1 MVTPVIEVADL
12 RKAYGRRSVLEGV
25 SFQVAEGEIFG
36 LLGPNGAGKT
46 TTVECCEGL
55 RRADGGSVRVLGL
68 DPVRQA
74 AQLRSRI
81 GVQLQQAQL
90 QDALRV
96 GEALELYASFYP
108 RPCDRRELLAQWGLA
123 DHRETPFGKLSGG
136 LRQRLFIALALVG
149 NPEVAFLDELTTG
162 LDPQGRRDTWELV
175 RQVRDSGVT
184 VVLVSHF
191 MDEVE
196 ALCDRAA
203 VLDGGRIVASG
214 TPRELIARSGIGGT
228 LSFRPGGPLDPAELA
243 GLPGVTGVEESDGRV
258 VVSGTGGYADEVTG
272 LLARRGMVVTGLR
285 IKEHSLDD
293 AYVALTGHRN

>member
-1 MVTPVIEVADL
+1 MAVIEVTEL
-12 RKAYGRRSVLEGV
+12 RKAYGRRQVLDGV
-25 SFQVAEGEIFG
+25 SFAVEEGEIFG

-68 DPVRQA
+68 DPVRDA
-74 AQLRSRI
+74 KELRAKV
-81 GVQLQQAQL
+81 GVQLQQARL
-90 QDALRV
+90 QDSLRV

-108 RPCDRRELLAQWGLA
+108 RPRDQRELLTQWGLTE
-123 DHRETPFGKLSGG
+123 HRQTPFGKLSGG
-136 LRQRLFIALALVG
+136 LQQRLFIALALIG

-175 RQVRDSGVT
+175 RQVREAGVT

-203 VLDGGRIVASG
+203 VLDGGRIIASG
-214 TPRELIARSGIGGT
+214 TPRELIARSGVGGE
-228 LSFRPGGPLDPAELA
+228 LSFRPGAPLAAAELA
-243 GLPGVTGVEESDGRV
+243 ALPGVTGVEERDGRV
-258 VVSGTGGYADEVTG
+258 VVTGTGGYADEVTG

-293 AYVALTGHRN
+293 AYVALTGHQH